1 MALTHDD
8 FMIYPLQIVG
18 IDLSVP
24 GEGEGTEDIYIYDEK
39 IQYIEKFVVEDMSYS
54 GEASDVSAILP
65 YFVYWFFLQNETSMS
80 VVNAGENYQVK
91 EFTEPSILKQV
102 KNWNTG
108 VEKLRALFGITN
120 EGLAALSNMSLSEKI
135 HSFVLQSGKTI
146 NENYLS
152 KRTLL

>member
-18 IDLSVP
+18 IDSSIP
-24 GEGEGTEDIYIYDEK
+24 GEGEGDEDIYIYDEK
-39 IQYIEKFVVEDMSYS
+39 IQEIENFVVEDMSYS

-108 VEKLRALFGITN
+108 VDKLRVLFGITD
-120 EGLAALSNMSLSEKI
+120 ESLDVLTCMRMSEKI
-135 HSFVLQSGKTI
+135 HFFVLQSGKII

>member
-18 IDLSVP
+18 IDSSIP
-24 GEGEGTEDIYIYDEK
+24 GEGEGDEDTYIYDEK
-39 IQYIEKFVVEDMSYS
+39 IQEIENFVVEDMSYS

-108 VEKLRALFGITN
+108 VDKLRVLFGITD
-120 EGLAALSNMSLSEKI
+120 ESLDALTCMRMSEKI
-135 HSFVLQSGKTI
+135 HFFVLQSGKII